1 MVPAVSLTKMP
12 LTANGKIDHQALP
25 APDRV
30 RPNQAA
36 FYTPPRTD
44 VEQQM
49 VRAWQEVLNLDK
61 VGIHDNFFDLG
72 GNSLL
77 LLRAYNRL
85 EHLFNHD
92 EMGIEFF
99 KYRRSRRWRIISE
112 TTKPQSNPT
121 TARFKPASAISGQ
134 PSAGKPCEAKHSV
147 DKGLLGDDF

>member
-85 EHLFNHD
+85 EHLFNQD

-99 KYRRSRRWRIISE
+99 KYPTIASLAYYLRNNKTAEQPDYSQIQARIGHQRAAIRRQALRSKAQR
-112 TTKPQSNPT
+112 
-121 TARFKPASAISGQ
+121 GQ
-134 PSAGKPCEAKHSV
+134 GA
-147 DKGLLGDDF
+147 LGR